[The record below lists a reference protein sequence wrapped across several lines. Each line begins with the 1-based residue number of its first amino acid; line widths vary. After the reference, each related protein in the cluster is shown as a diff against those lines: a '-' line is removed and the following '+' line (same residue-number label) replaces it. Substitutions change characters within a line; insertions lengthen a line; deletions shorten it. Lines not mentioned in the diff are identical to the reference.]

1 MIELPNDLAKWLGFD
16 QFGFLGKFGQ
26 KKKQNC
32 QFQLKFGI

>member
-26 KKKQNC
+26 KKKKIVSSN
-32 QFQLKFGI
+32 